1 MFHKL
6 LFFFKQL
13 LKKLPSYLKMNL
25 VVTEDYIDGFIR
37 ADNTFLYQL
46 AFDPLTHKLC
56 PLTPYP
62 PEVELEALRYA
73 GPYFSDERALQIA
86 LGNVDIH
93 THERIGS
100 FDPQTYIVSWR
111 MRLSCVCMMVI
122 FVLQWGGGGERSQMN
137 F

>member
-1 MFHKL
+1 MCNSERNH
-6 LFFFKQL
+6 FFFQL

-25 VVTEDYIDGFIR
+25 VVTDDYIEGFIR

-46 AFDPLTHKLC
+46 SFDPLTRKLC

-62 PEVELEALRYA
+62 PEVEVEELRYA

-93 THERIGS
+93 THER
-100 FDPQTYIVSWR
+100 
-111 MRLSCVCMMVI
+111 LSLI
-122 FVLQWGGGGERSQMN
+122 HI
-137 F
+137 